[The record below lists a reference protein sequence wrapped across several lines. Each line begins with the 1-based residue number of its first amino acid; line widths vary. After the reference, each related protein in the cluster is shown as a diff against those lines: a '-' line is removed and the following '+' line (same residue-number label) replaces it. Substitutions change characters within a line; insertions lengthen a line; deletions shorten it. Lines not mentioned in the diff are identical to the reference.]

1 MKIKNQ
7 TKTRSTPV
15 HADWRLIFGMLAIA
29 LSGGASGQTLDE
41 EYQRYLGDRC
51 HAMEFARE
59 GFLNFVSPGQASE
72 AMSIFCSRLT
82 PLSGGD
88 SVVGEFASGAG
99 SAIGT
104 GAANEDSVLRR
115 RREAARQQSNST
127 DAIETEMPVTA
138 NLSAF
143 VTGDYRHLE
152 QEVTRFAGGRTTDTA
167 GLTVGADYRFGKSA
181 VAGAMLKAKRASGKY
196 AAGGSMDSDSQ
207 AIVLYGSISSDGGLF
222 IDASAEI
229 GRTQLESQRF
239 VSLTL
244 LVRDLFGN
252 HRIVT
257 EIPENRADSDID
269 SIEWGGDLR
278 GGYDFNIGRY
288 TIGPRIGVRYQRNDI
303 ESYSEQGDTVM
314 TLAFDDQTE
323 ESLRSI
329 AGLQASA
336 AFSVGSIVVVPQL
349 NGEWIREFRNDQRY
363 LTAHFVE
370 DYRPNATQL
379 RFQNEAPDRDVVVGR
394 FSLVAV
400 FQSGVSAFLAGEKM
414 FKHNYQQQ
422 YGGSLGIRMEF

>member
-7 TKTRSTPV
+7 TNTRPNTG
-15 HADWRLIFGMLAIA
+15 HADWRFVFGILAIA
-29 LSGGASGQTLDE
+29 LSGGANGQTLDE
-41 EYQRYLGDRC
+41 EYHRYLGNRC
-51 HAMEFARE
+51 NAMGFARE

-82 PLSGGD
+82 PLGGGD

-115 RREAARQQSNST
+115 RREAARQQTNSA
-127 DAIETEMPVTA
+127 DAVSELPVTA

-143 VTGDYRHLE
+143 LTGDYRHIE
-152 QEVTRFAGGRTTDTA
+152 QEVTRFAGGRTTDMA

-196 AAGGSMDSDSQ
+196 AAGGDMDSDSQ
-207 AIVLYGSISSDGGLF
+207 AFVLYGSVYTDAGFF

-244 LVRDLFGN
+244 LVRDFFGN
-252 HRIVT
+252 YRIVT
-257 EIPENRADSDID
+257 EVPENRADSDVD

-288 TIGPRIGVRYQRNDI
+288 TVGPRVGVRYQRNDI

-314 TLAFDDQTE
+314 TLAFDEQTE
-323 ESLRSI
+323 DSLRSI

-336 AFSVGSIVVVPQL
+336 AFTVGSIVVVPQI

-363 LTAHFVE
+363 LTARFVD

-379 RFQNEAPDRDVVVGR
+379 RFQSEAPDRDVIVGR

-400 FQSGVSAFLAGEKM
+400 FQNGVSAFLAAEKM

-422 YGGSLGIRMEF
+422 YGGSLGLRMEF